1 MLVLVGQ
8 QEGQAVPGGDPKTT
22 EQTHSTSSAS
32 HMLRSESVDVEEAER
47 TRPPGQR
54 RDIFPAMLQC
64 VLASG
69 LEEGPARPIHPH
81 QLEHEI
87 ICRGSSAIYMEY
99 HPTKPGQGKKGR
111 ANAKDP

>member
-1 MLVLVGQ
+1 LLVLVGQ

-22 EQTHSTSSAS
+22 EQTRSTSSAS
-32 HMLRSESVDVEEAER
+32 HMLRSESVMSKRQNEQGRLGNDE
-47 TRPPGQR
+47 TL
-54 RDIFPAMLQC
+54 FPRCC

-81 QLEHEI
+81 QLKHEI
-87 ICRGSSAIYMEY
+87 ILLGSSATYMEY